1 MDQSPLQ
8 RAMAAL
14 SNVYQTGKEQALN
27 AMQAAQNRGVVG
39 NITDAL
45 KGAGRAY
52 SADIAGTPVDVRNMV
67 SGALSPEGGGN
78 PYASAIRNLIGP
90 PDEKYSSDYFAKNL
104 GIEGEGLAYDLGNML
119 GPEAAK
125 AALRNI
131 TRPSVLNIFA
141 GERAANAP
149 LDKLTRA
156 KEMDMATE
164 APEDIWKETGWF
176 KGADEQ
182 WRWEIPD
189 ESAKLSLK
197 QLDRMEAGIAD
208 KRPAGLIFER
218 LLEHPEFFENY
229 PEIGQMMV
237 KSYTPAEGAIAS
249 FSHPSLGQASFDK
262 VRKGKI
268 GVDMKNWNWRGDGRQ
283 NKFWMQDLASGE
295 AETIKSTRGVWDVD
309 PDSSEWD
316 PYGFVYYDSSLEK
329 LREAILHEAQHAVQY
344 AEQFGSLPQQA
355 MGRSYTLNPHEAE
368 ARAIEA
374 RAKMTPEQ
382 RKSTFPFESYDVPI
396 QDLDIP

>member
-1 MDQSPLQ
+1 MDSPLQ

-14 SNVYQTGKEQALN
+14 SNVYQTGKERALN

-189 ESAKLSLK
+189 KPAKLSPKGFSKIAQEHNEQWEPGTKHAYLEDVLK
-197 QLDRMEAGIAD
+197 HPQLFEAYPELKNMRVGNVPGWNLDNEDWLMYFDPEKRYGTDPKFGIN
-208 KRPAGLIFER
+208 
-218 LLEHPEFFENY
+218 FENY
-229 PEIGQMMV
+229 LSETLKLWQPERFGGVNQNTPDL
-237 KSYTPAEGAIAS
+237 KSYRGFPYTP
-249 FSHPSLGQASFDK
+249 K
-262 VRKGKI
+262 
-268 GVDMKNWNWRGDGRQ
+268 
-283 NKFWMQDLASGE
+283 
-295 AETIKSTRGVWDVD
+295 
-309 PDSSEWD
+309 
-316 PYGFVYYDSSLEK
+316 SLED
-329 LREAILHEAQHAVQY
+329 LTNQILHETQHAVQN
-344 AEQFGSLPQQA
+344 AEQFGSIPNKFY
-355 MGRSYTLNPHEAE
+355 GEDPYGFTEYFRNPHEVE
-368 ARAIEA
+368 ARAVQSRFRMSPKQLRE
-374 RAKMTPEQ
+374 
-382 RKSTFPFESYDVPI
+382 TFPFESYDVPI